1 MSTMPKPVNLR
12 DKKRKLITRRE
23 EIPRRFASRAEEA
36 AFWESHDFAPG
47 VLDDR
52 PEVKKELDKALG
64 LEDQ

>member
-1 MSTMPKPVNLR
+1 MPKPVNLR
-12 DKKRKLITRRE
+12 DKKRKLVTKSE
-23 EIPRRFASRAEEA
+23 EIPRHFASRAEEV

-64 LEDQ
+64 VEGD